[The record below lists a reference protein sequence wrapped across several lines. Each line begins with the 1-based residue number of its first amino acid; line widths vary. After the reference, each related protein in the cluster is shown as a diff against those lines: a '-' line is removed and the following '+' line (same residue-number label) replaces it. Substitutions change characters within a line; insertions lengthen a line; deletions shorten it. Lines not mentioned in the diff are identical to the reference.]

1 MSKKIMSA
9 NHLLCPAVLYM
20 RLKIKEGGLNLQNL
34 YMQP

>member
-1 MSKKIMSA
+1 MFE

-20 RLKIKEGGLNLQNL
+20 RPKIKEGEWNLQSL